1 VSPRLKIQL
10 GRALILIGFIA
21 AWEAIVDIF
30 SVPAFVVPPPSL
42 LATRAFDIF
51 ASGILWPHLATT
63 LGEILL
69 GLLFGV
75 VAGLFFGVLVALV
88 PLVEDLVYPYLV
100 AIQTLP
106 KVAIA
111 PLLVIWFGYGMS
123 SKVVTTAL
131 VAFFPMLVNV
141 MTGFHTADRDQV
153 DMMKAFGAN
162 RWQTFL
168 HLRFPNALPMIFAG
182 LEIAAV
188 FAVIGAV
195 VGEFVG
201 AQSGLGYLITV
212 WNFQLDIAGVF
223 TILIVLSAIGLAL
236 HGLVTFAARR
246 TVFWIRR
253 TRDEG
258 VVSV

>member
-1 VSPRLKIQL
+1 VSHRTNIQI
-10 GRALILIGFIA
+10 GRVLVLIAFIV
-21 AWEAIVDIF
+21 AWQAIVEGF
-30 SVPAFVVPPPSL
+30 SVPAFVVPAPTL
-42 LATRAFDIF
+42 LASRAYSIF
-51 ASGILWPHLATT
+51 AQGILWPHLLTT

-69 GLLFGV
+69 GLLLGAA
-75 VAGLFFGVLVALV
+75 AGFLIGVLVALV
-88 PLVEDLVYPYLV
+88 PLVEDLIYPYLV
-100 AIQTLP
+100 AVQTLP

-111 PLLVIWFGYGMS
+111 PLLIIWFGYGTT
-123 SKVVTTAL
+123 SKVVTAAM

-141 MTGFHTADRDQV
+141 ITGFHTADRDQV

-168 HLRFPNALPMIFAG
+168 HLRLPNALPMIFAG

-188 FAVIGAV
+188 FAVIGAI

-212 WNFQLDIAGVF
+212 WNYQLDVAGVF
-223 TILIVLSAIGLAL
+223 TILIVLSVIGLVL
-236 HGLVTFAARR
+236 HGLVTVAARR

>member
-1 VSPRLKIQL
+1 VPPRLNIQI
-10 GRALILIGFIA
+10 GRALVLIVFIA
-21 AWEAIVDIF
+21 GWQAIVDGF
-30 SVPAFVVPPPSL
+30 SVPAFVVPAPSL
-42 LATRAFDIF
+42 LATRAY
-51 ASGILWPHLATT
+51 AVLAQGILWPHLLTT

-69 GLLFGV
+69 GLLLGV
-75 VAGLFFGVLVALV
+75 AAGFLLGVLVALV
-88 PLVEDLVYPYLV
+88 PLVEDLIYPYLV

-111 PLLVIWFGYGMS
+111 PLLVIWFGYGMT
-123 SKVVTTAL
+123 SKVVTTAM

-212 WNFQLDIAGVF
+212 WNFQLDVAGVF
-223 TILIVLSAIGLAL
+223 TILIVLSVIGLVL
-236 HGLVTFAARR
+236 HGLVTVVARR

>member
-1 VSPRLKIQL
+1 MSPRLKIQF
-10 GRALILIGFIA
+10 GRVLILIAFIV
-21 AWEAIVDIF
+21 AWEAIVDGF
-30 SVPAFVVPPPSL
+30 GVPAFVVPAPSL
-42 LATRAFDIF
+42 LGKRAMDIF
-51 ASGILWPHLATT
+51 MQGILWPHLLTT
-63 LGEILL
+63 LGEIML
-69 GLLFGV
+69 GLLLGV
-75 VAGLFFGVLVALV
+75 VTGLFFGVLVALI

-100 AIQTLP
+100 AVQTLP

-111 PLLVIWFGYGMS
+111 PLLVIWFGYGMT

-212 WNFQLDIAGVF
+212 WNFQLDVAGVF
-223 TILIVLSAIGLAL
+223 SILIVLSAIGLAL
-236 HGLVTFAARR
+236 HGIVTFAARR

-253 TRDEG
+253 TRDETVVG
-258 VVSV
+258 V

>member
-1 VSPRLKIQL
+1 MTYRVKIQI
-10 GRALILIGFIA
+10 GRVLILLGFFA
-21 AWEAIVDIF
+21 SWQAIVEVFAI
-30 SVPAFVVPPPSL
+30 PAYVVPSPTQ
-42 LATRAFDIF
+42 LAARAYDIMVQ
-51 ASGILWPHLATT
+51 GILWPHLATT

-69 GLLFGV
+69 GLLLGV
-75 VAGLFFGVLVALV
+75 ALGLFFGVAVALL
-88 PLVEDLVYPYLV
+88 PIVEDLVYPYLIAV
-100 AIQTLP
+100 QTLP

-111 PLLVIWFGYGMS
+111 PLLVIWFGYGMT
-123 SKVVTTAL
+123 SKVVTTAM

-168 HLRFPNALPMIFAG
+168 HLRLPNALPMVFAG

-201 AQSGLGYLITV
+201 AQAGLGYLITV

-223 TILIVLSAIGLAL
+223 TILIVLSAIGLVL
-236 HGLVTFAARR
+236 HGMVTFAARR
-246 TVFWIRR
+246 TVFWVRR
-253 TRDEG
+253 ARDEG
-258 VVSV
+258 VISV